1 MSMPASA
8 NTITMPD
15 RDRKLIALCERWF
28 DLKAEYER
36 LWNAEQDKWESEGI
50 REPEH
55 VPSDDFYS
63 ENVYPLD
70 NQIEELQPTTLAGVA
85 SKAQFIKVYY
95 ENYQVEDVMPF
106 FDELIALGNKKAA

>member
-8 NTITMPD
+8 NTKTVPD
-15 RDRKLIALCERWF
+15 RDRRLIALCERWL

-36 LWNAEQDKWESEGI
+36 LWNAEQDKWEKGI
-50 REPEH
+50 REPEP

-63 ENVYPLD
+63 ENVSPLVKR
-70 NQIEELQPTTLAGVA
+70 IEELQPTTLPGIAA
-85 SKAQFIKVYY
+85 KAQFIKVYY

-106 FDELIALGNKKAA
+106 FDELIALGAKKAA